1 MLTAAT
7 TRTEARSNLST
18 IVAVLTRA
26 GFKAAVESSRPDKR
40 RAGFTARFK
49 NERGV
54 VRGVWLFD
62 HCAAGEFA
70 GVCAALESAGYALV
84 DASGGS
90 NFVQYGCA
98 RVLNT

>member
-18 IVAVLTRA
+18 IVAALTRA
-26 GFKAAVESSRPDKR
+26 GFKSAVESSRPDKR

-49 NERGV
+49 NE
-54 VRGVWLFD
+54 RGVWLFD

-70 GVCAALESAGYALV
+70 GVCAALESAGYALA

-90 NFVQYGCA
+90 NFVQYE
-98 RVLNT
+98 